1 MSDSAPTSRF
11 AARAAAAIAGQT
23 AIEALGRPI
32 ERPTTPSFD
41 GPPPPD
47 LGLFAYFLRAT
58 TDDYAT
64 FLGRAR
70 RKEFWGFALFYLVFW
85 LLGAAIAGL
94 GVANSTFAGS
104 DANLSPLFFI
114 GGGLIALYG
123 LGTLVPGLAV
133 TTRRLHDIGWSGWWQ
148 LLHILPLVGSL
159 VLLGLMLLP
168 GEPEPNRFG
177 PSPLPRRESS
187 PRPVR

>member
-85 LLGAAIAGL
+85 LLGISFGGWVGYLIAG
-94 GVANSTFAGS
+94 
-104 DANLSPLFFI
+104 FI
-114 GGGLIALYG
+114 GACIIIFIGR
-123 LGTLVPGLAV
+123 AV
-133 TTRRLHDIGWSGWWQ
+133 SK
-148 LLHILPLVGSL
+148 
-159 VLLGLMLLP
+159 
-168 GEPEPNRFG
+168 
-177 PSPLPRRESS
+177 
-187 PRPVR
+187 